1 MIITIIFDECCR
13 NLVAVIPAKCAR
25 DSDATTDPGFEV
37 RGGANGKWIVK
48 IEYGGGGGGG
58 GIFEI
63 YDSHSIFLYIFQF
76 QYGPNTSFII
86 RPWDEISH
94 NSANSKLLPW
104 ALVNSTLKKL

>member
-48 IEYGGGGGGG
+48 IEYGGGGGVYSKYT
-58 GIFEI
+58 IHTVYFYI
-63 YDSHSIFLYIFQF
+63 YFNSNMVQIRVLLSALEMKLV
-76 QYGPNTSFII
+76 II
-86 RPWDEISH
+86 LQIRNYWPG
-94 NSANSKLLPW
+94 L
-104 ALVNSTLKKL
+104 